1 MRLSPAILQLVNAL
15 RQLPGVGPKSA
26 QRMAFHLLERNRHG
40 TALLADALQDAL
52 EKVSRCKQCRMLCE
66 SEFCDICMHAARDRS
81 VLCVVETPAD
91 VFAIEQAGAF
101 RGLYFVLSGRLSP
114 IDGVGPGQLGL
125 ADLHTRLGGGEVKEL
140 ILATSATVEGEAT
153 AYYLSEMANDA
164 GVIAS
169 RIAQGVPIGGELE
182 QVDSHTLTLALSGRK
197 RF

>member
-40 TALLADALQDAL
+40 AALLADSLQDAL
-52 EKVSRCKQCRMLCE
+52 EKVSRCRQCRMLCE
-66 SEFCDICMHAARDRS
+66 DELCEICAHAARDRS

-101 RGLYFVLSGRLSP
+101 RGVYFVLSGRLSP
-114 IDGVGPGQLGL
+114 IDGVGPEQLGL
-125 ADLHTRLGGGEVKEL
+125 SELRARLGAGEIKEL

-153 AYYLSEMANDA
+153 AYYLSSLATDA
-164 GVIAS
+164 GVVAS

-182 QVDSHTLTLALSGRK
+182 QVDSHTLSLALSGRK

>member
-1 MRLSPAILQLVNAL
+1 MRLSPSIQQLINAL

-40 TALLADALQDAL
+40 AALLADALQDAL
-52 EKVSRCKQCRMLCE
+52 EKVARCKRCRMLCE
-66 SEFCDICMHAARDRS
+66 NDLCEICSHSSRDQT
-81 VLCVVETPAD
+81 VLCVVESPAD
-91 VFAIEQAGAF
+91 VFAIEQSGAF
-101 RGLYFVLSGRLSP
+101 RGVYFVLSGRLSP
-114 IDGVGPGQLGL
+114 IDGVGPDQLGL
-125 ADLHTRLGGGEVKEL
+125 ADLRNRLLGGDIKEL

-153 AYYLSEMANDA
+153 AFYLSELANDA
-164 GVIAS
+164 GVAAS

>member
-1 MRLSPAILQLVNAL
+1 MRLSPSILQLVNAL

-40 TALLADALQDAL
+40 AALLADALQDAL
-52 EKVSRCKQCRMLCE
+52 EKVTRCKQCRMLCE
-66 SEFCDICMHAARDRS
+66 NELCEICAHSSRDQS

-114 IDGVGPGQLGL
+114 IDGVGPEQLGL
-125 ADLHTRLGGGEVKEL
+125 AELHRRLLGGDIKEL

-153 AYYLSEMANDA
+153 AFYLSELANDA
-164 GVIAS
+164 GVAAS

-182 QVDSHTLTLALSGRK
+182 QIDSHTLTLALSGRK

>member
-26 QRMAFHLLERNRHG
+26 QRMAFQLLERNRHG
-40 TALLADALQDAL
+40 AALLADALQDAL
-52 EKVSRCKQCRMLCE
+52 EKVTRCKRCRTLCE
-66 SEFCDICMHAARDRS
+66 SDVCDICSHPARDQA

-91 VFAIEQAGAF
+91 VFAIEQAGVF

-114 IDGVGPGQLGL
+114 IDGIGPDQLGL
-125 ADLHTRLGGGEVKEL
+125 ADLRLRLAEGEVKEL

-153 AYYLSEMANDA
+153 AYYLSEMANEA
-164 GVIAS
+164 GVVPS

-182 QVDSHTLTLALSGRK
+182 QVDSHTLSLALSGRK

>member
-1 MRLSPAILQLVNAL
+1 MRLSPSILQLINAL

-26 QRMAFHLLERNRHG
+26 QRMAFHLLERNRNG
-40 TALLADALQDAL
+40 AGLLSDALQDAL
-52 EKVSRCKQCRMLCE
+52 EKVTRCHQCRMLCE
-66 SEFCDICMHAARDRS
+66 GALCDICSHPVRDRTL
-81 VLCVVETPAD
+81 LCVVESPAD

-114 IDGVGPGQLGL
+114 IDGIGPDQLGL
-125 ADLHTRLGGGEVKEL
+125 SQLRSRLAEGEIKEL

-153 AYYLSEMANDA
+153 AHYLSELA
-164 GVIAS
+164 GETGVEAS

-182 QVDSHTLTLALSGRK
+182 QVDSHTLSLALSGRK

>member
-1 MRLSPAILQLVNAL
+1 MRLSPSILQLVNAL

-40 TALLADALQDAL
+40 AALLADALQDAL
-52 EKVSRCKQCRMLCE
+52 EKVSRCKQCRTLCE
-66 SEFCDICMHAARDRS
+66 NEICEVCAHPARDRS

-114 IDGVGPGQLGL
+114 IDGIGPDQLGL
-125 ADLHTRLGGGEVKEL
+125 HALRTRLCTGEVKEL

-153 AYYLSEMANDA
+153 AYYLSEMANEA
-164 GVIAS
+164 GVVAS

-182 QVDSHTLTLALSGRK
+182 QVDSHTLSLALSGRK

>member
-26 QRMAFHLLERNRHG
+26 QRMAFQLLERNRHG
-40 TALLADALQDAL
+40 AALLAESLQTAL
-52 EKVSRCKQCRMLCE
+52 EKVTRCQQCRMLCE
-66 SEFCDICMHAARDRS
+66 SPLCDVCSHTARDRS
-81 VLCVVETPAD
+81 ILCVVETPAD

-101 RGLYFVLSGRLSP
+101 RGVYFVLSGRLSP
-114 IDGVGPGQLGL
+114 IDGIGPDQLGL
-125 ADLHTRLGGGEVKEL
+125 SQLSARLAEGEVKEL

-153 AYYLSEMANDA
+153 AHYLSEIAADC
-164 GVIAS
+164 GVAAS

-182 QVDSHTLTLALSGRK
+182 QVDSHTLSLALSGRK

>member
-26 QRMAFHLLERNRHG
+26 QRMAFQLLERNRHG
-40 TALLADALQDAL
+40 AALLADALQDAL
-52 EKVSRCKQCRMLCE
+52 EKVTRCKRCRTLCE
-66 SEFCDICMHAARDRS
+66 SDVCDICSHPARDQA

-91 VFAIEQAGAF
+91 VFAIEQAGVF

-114 IDGVGPGQLGL
+114 IDGIGPDQLGL
-125 ADLHTRLGGGEVKEL
+125 TDLRLRLAEGEVKEL

-153 AYYLSEMANDA
+153 AYYLSEMANEA
-164 GVIAS
+164 GVVPS

-182 QVDSHTLTLALSGRK
+182 QVDSHTLSLALSGRK

>member
-1 MRLSPAILQLVNAL
+1 MRLSPAISHLITAL

-26 QRMAFHLLERNRHG
+26 QRMAFHLLERNRHAAG
-40 TALLADALQDAL
+40 MLADALQNAL
-52 EKVSRCKQCRMLCE
+52 EKVTRCQQCRMLCE
-66 SEFCDICMHAARDRS
+66 SEICDICSHPSRDS
-81 VLCVVETPAD
+81 SILCVVETPSD

-114 IDGVGPGQLGL
+114 IDGIGPEQLGL
-125 ADLHTRLGGGEVKEL
+125 SELRDRLRLGVVKEV

-153 AYYLSEMANDA
+153 AFYLSEMAAEA
-164 GVIAS
+164 GVVAS

>member
-26 QRMAFHLLERNRHG
+26 QRMAFQLLERNRHG
-40 TALLADALQDAL
+40 AAMLADALQDAL
-52 EKVSRCKQCRMLCE
+52 EKVTRCKRCRTLCE
-66 SEFCDICMHAARDRS
+66 TEVCDICSHPARDPS

-91 VFAIEQAGAF
+91 VFAIEQAGVF

-114 IDGVGPGQLGL
+114 MDGIGPDQLGL
-125 ADLHTRLGGGEVKEL
+125 TDLRARLVEGEIKEL

-153 AYYLSEMANDA
+153 AYYLSEMANEA
-164 GVIAS
+164 GVVPS

-182 QVDSHTLTLALSGRK
+182 QVDSHTLSLALSGRK